1 MKFITGG
8 KDPSRGIWFDMDGTI
23 SSLYTVDDWCHR
35 ITHDDATPYLEASPM
50 VDTQNLA
57 RLLDDA
63 RASGITCGVVS
74 WSAKG
79 VSKRFDEKVRDAK
92 MEWLKRHGLKFDAVH
107 VLAYGTPKES
117 VASGILIDDDERV
130 GTRWQETRGNVWYLP
145 KMMET
150 AFLDVLA
157 A

>member
-1 MKFITGG
+1 MEFVTGG

-23 SSLYTVDDWCHR
+23 ANLYTVENWCHR

-50 VDTQNLA
+50 VDVRELA
-57 RLLDDA
+57 RLLDGAKA
-63 RASGITCGVVS
+63 RGITCGVVS

-79 VSKRFDEKVRDAK
+79 VSQEFDKKVRDAK
-92 MEWLKRHGLKFDAVH
+92 LRWLEEHGLKFDSVH

-130 GTRWQETRGNVWYLP
+130 GKRWQSRKGNLWYLP
-145 KMMET
+145 KMMKS
-150 AFLDVLA
+150 AFGRAMA